1 MKTVEIAYC
10 LAVATCLVLITALS
24 LQRYSQL
31 TGGMSIDSAT
41 ISIGKA
47 RAVNVE
53 QFRQLLQQGKL
64 AEKEAVFYTT
74 SPAPDASGK

>member
-10 LAVATCLVLITALS
+10 LAVAALLVLITALS
-24 LQRYSQL
+24 LQRYNEL

-41 ISIGKA
+41 ASIGKA

-64 AEKEAVFYTT
+64 AEKEAVFYTS
-74 SPAPDASGK
+74 SPAPDAAGK